1 MYSIGKFSI
10 MLNLNRKTLRFY
22 DEIDLFKPA
31 YVDETNQYRYY
42 EESQIEAIREIIRLK
57 NIGISL
63 EQIKK
68 IRNKMNNASLATV
81 YQERLNEI
89 EVALKQLTKQKEL
102 IISEQRQA
110 TGERVDENNWVV
122 DKGDFIERG
131 NVYYRDVNCEM
142 EQLNSFLSAFYENA
156 GGKTLHGGHLL
167 KMSLAD
173 DTKDICEIFAYIGDH
188 EKDENVRIQEKERCI
203 KVTCNQMSQKG
214 NGYKSLFDY
223 AEKNS
228 LRILNTYEKY
238 NMNDGRMNLEIIC
251 SIA

>member
-42 EESQIEAIREIIRLK
+42 EEDQIEAIREIIRLK

-68 IRNKMNNASLATV
+68 IRNKMNNVSLATV

-89 EVALKQLTKQKEL
+89 EAALKQLTKQKEL

-110 TGERVDENNWVV
+110 TGESDDENDCVVDE
-122 DKGDFIERG
+122 GYFIERG

-142 EQLNSFLSAFYENA
+142 DQLNSFLSAFYENV
-156 GGKTLHGGHLL
+156 GEKKLRSGHIL

-173 DTKDICEIFAYIGDH
+173 EAKDICEIFAYTEDH
-188 EKDENVRIQEKERCI
+188 EKAENVRMKEKERCI
-203 KVTCNQMSQKG
+203 KVACNQISQRG
-214 NGYKSLFDY
+214 NGYKALFDY
-223 AEKNS
+223 AEKNN
-228 LRILNTYEKY
+228 LIIHNTYEKY
-238 NMNDGRMNLEIIC
+238 NLSDGRMNLEIIC